1 MLKEYK
7 DRIQGAKD
15 KQFVILNRFHIGD
28 TVYPL
33 WLNSLVVYGT
43 VIDIDTITRKITCDF
58 NGVERQFMPEDLVL
72 TNPSFAKKAKTDKK
86 ANKIARSI
94 VTSGSNINLPDW
106 VVKTLKGCKKTAP
119 YIFKAKTEYAVD
131 YLEDLV
137 VWCHKNGSPSSRLFN
152 QPSGRFIKI
161 ADPLLRELELMGI
174 VKE

>member
-7 DRIQGAKD
+7 DRIEYAKN
-15 KQFVILNRFHIGD
+15 KSLMFLERFKPGN
-28 TVYPL
+28 TVYPIVS
-33 WLNSLVVYGT
+33 NNMAVYGT
-43 VIDIDTITRKITCDF
+43 VIAVDKVTRKVVCDF
-58 NGVERQFMPEDLVL
+58 NGNEKQFDPEDLIL
-72 TNPSFAKKAKTDKK
+72 TNPAFAKK

-94 VTSGSNINLPDW
+94 VISGSNINPPDW

-161 ADPLLRELELMGI
+161 TDPLLRELELMGI